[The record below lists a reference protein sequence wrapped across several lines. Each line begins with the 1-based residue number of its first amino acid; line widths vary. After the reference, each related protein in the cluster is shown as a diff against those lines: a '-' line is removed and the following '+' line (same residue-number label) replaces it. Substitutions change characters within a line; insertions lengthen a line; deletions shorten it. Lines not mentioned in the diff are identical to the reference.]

1 MNRAARYTHFSISG
15 FCSSDLCESIVI
27 SLCGIPFVDLK
38 VRVLEELIT
47 RTINLIFALA
57 FLSTLAIGSCM
68 LLAVL
73 FSGTTTSVKDL
84 MLTSQQITA
93 VYAQPTDH
101 TAHSTTSS
109 SSEGLDATIEND
121 TNSTFSAR
129 GLISSLIIT
138 VPESR
143 FNITNA
149 FKVILTGGWNLS
161 VSNGNITDL
170 AISFIASPMDGSR
183 QHIHRITDFRPY
195 NNEEPIRLSI
205 DDSLS
210 LNGTADIKINDT
222 VAWEN
227 ADVSIL
233 ISKGKTFT
241 FDPDDID
248 TENHFGDQQVYGVV
262 ARLIT

>member
-1 MNRAARYTHFSISG
+1 MI
-15 FCSSDLCESIVI
+15 
-27 SLCGIPFVDLK
+27 
-38 VRVLEELIT
+38 
-47 RTINLIFALA
+47 ALA
-57 FLSTLAIGSCM
+57 FSPTLAIGSCM

-73 FSGTTTSVKDL
+73 FSGATTSVKDF

-109 SSEGLDATIEND
+109 NSEGLDATIENN

-161 VSNGNITDL
+161 VSNGNLTDL
-170 AISFIASPMDGSR
+170 AISFIASPTDGSR
-183 QHIHRITDFRPY
+183 QHIHQVTDFRPH
-195 NNEEPIRLSI
+195 NNEEEPIRLSN

-227 ADVSIL
+227 ADISIL

-262 ARLIT
+262 ARLIP

>member
-1 MNRAARYTHFSISG
+1 
-15 FCSSDLCESIVI
+15 
-27 SLCGIPFVDLK
+27 
-38 VRVLEELIT
+38 
-47 RTINLIFALA
+47 
-57 FLSTLAIGSCM
+57 M

-73 FSGTTTSVKDL
+73 FSGAITGVKDL
-84 MLTSQQITA
+84 MLPSQQITA

-109 SSEGLDATIEND
+109 NSEGLDARIENN

-138 VPESR
+138 VPESH

-161 VSNGNITDL
+161 VSNGIITDL

-195 NNEEPIRLSI
+195 NNEEEPIRLSN